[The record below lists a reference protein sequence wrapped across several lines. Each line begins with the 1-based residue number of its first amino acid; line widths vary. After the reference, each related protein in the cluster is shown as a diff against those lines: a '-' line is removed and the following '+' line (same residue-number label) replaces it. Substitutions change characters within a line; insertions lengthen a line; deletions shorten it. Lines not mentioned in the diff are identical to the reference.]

1 MCYIKGMNKKILTFA
16 VLPVV
21 LSLSSCGYN
30 TKDWPRV
37 SFSFSYEDVV
47 ETSLYFHQKSNSY
60 VEEMEDSIVSEDKS
74 FAKRTMQTISAYP
87 YREKKERT
95 IDTKNY
101 SILFSIQFTYLKDN
115 VEEIENIKF
124 YEYGISDGKIVLNNG
139 EIHFIPGD
147 VGGGYFSLV
156 GKETKK

>member
-1 MCYIKGMNKKILTFA
+1 MNKC
-16 VLPVV
+16 
-21 LSLSSCGYN
+21 LSNLSLIVITLLLSSCGYD

-47 ETSLYFHQKSNSY
+47 ETNLYFHQKANRY

-74 FAKRTMQTISAYP
+74 FAKGAMETISAYP

-95 IDTKNY
+95 VDTKNY
-101 SILFSIQFTYLKDN
+101 SILLSIQFTYLKDN

-124 YEYGISDGKIVLNNG
+124 YEYGISDGKIILNNG
-139 EIHFIPGD
+139 EIHFI
-147 VGGGYFSLV
+147 VGTVRGGYDSIV
-156 GKETKK
+156 DKESKQ

>member
-1 MCYIKGMNKKILTFA
+1 MNKCLSNLPLIVITIL
-16 VLPVV
+16 
-21 LSLSSCGYN
+21 LSSCGYD

-47 ETSLYFHQKSNSY
+47 ETNLYFHQKATRY
-60 VEEMEDSIVSEDKS
+60 TEELEDSIVSEDKS
-74 FAKRTMQTISAYP
+74 FAKRAMQTISAYP

-124 YEYGISDGKIVLNNG
+124 YEYGVSDGKIVLNNG

-147 VGGGYFSLV
+147 VGGGYDSLV
-156 GKETKK
+156 GKESKQ

>member
-1 MCYIKGMNKKILTFA
+1 MNKR
-16 VLPVV
+16 
-21 LSLSSCGYN
+21 LSNLSLIVITLLLSSCGYD

-47 ETSLYFHQKSNSY
+47 ETSLYFHQKANRY

-74 FAKRTMQTISAYP
+74 FAKRAMQTISAYP

-147 VGGGYFSLV
+147 VGGGYYSLV
-156 GKETKK
+156 GKESKQ

>member
-1 MCYIKGMNKKILTFA
+1 MNKC
-16 VLPVV
+16 
-21 LSLSSCGYN
+21 LSNLSLIVITLLLSSCGYD

-37 SFSFSYEDVV
+37 PFSFSYEDVV
-47 ETSLYFHQKSNSY
+47 ETSLYFHQKANRY
-60 VEEMEDSIVSEDKS
+60 AEEMEDSIVSEEKS
-74 FAKRTMQTISAYP
+74 FAKRAMETISAYP

-101 SILFSIQFTYLKDN
+101 FILLSIQFTYLKDN

-124 YEYGISDGKIVLNNG
+124 YEYDISDGKIILNNG

-147 VGGGYFSLV
+147 VGGGYYSLV
-156 GKETKK
+156 GKESKQ

>member
-1 MCYIKGMNKKILTFA
+1 MNKC
-16 VLPVV
+16 
-21 LSLSSCGYN
+21 LSNLSLIVITLLLSSCGHD

-47 ETSLYFHQKSNSY
+47 ETSLYYHQKANSY

-74 FAKRTMQTISAYP
+74 FAKRAMQTISAYP

-147 VGGGYFSLV
+147 VGGGYDSLV
-156 GKETKK
+156 GKESKQ

>member
-1 MCYIKGMNKKILTFA
+1 MNKC
-16 VLPVV
+16 
-21 LSLSSCGYN
+21 LSNLSLIVITLLLSSCGYD

-47 ETSLYFHQKSNSY
+47 ETSLYFHQKANRY
-60 VEEMEDSIVSEDKS
+60 AEEMEDSIVSEDES
-74 FAKRTMQTISAYP
+74 FAKRAMETISAYP

-101 SILFSIQFTYLKDN
+101 FILLSIQFTYLKDN

-124 YEYGISDGKIVLNNG
+124 YEYGISDGKIILNNG
-139 EIHFIPGD
+139 EIHFI
-147 VGGGYFSLV
+147 VGTVRGGYDSIV
-156 GKETKK
+156 DKESKQ

>member
-1 MCYIKGMNKKILTFA
+1 MNKC
-16 VLPVV
+16 
-21 LSLSSCGYN
+21 LSNLSLIVITLLLSSCGYD

-37 SFSFSYEDVV
+37 SFSFSNEDVV
-47 ETSLYFHQKSNSY
+47 ETSRYFHQKANRY

-74 FAKRTMQTISAYP
+74 FAKHAMQTISAYP

-147 VGGGYFSLV
+147 VGGGYYSLV
-156 GKETKK
+156 GKESNQ

>member
-1 MCYIKGMNKKILTFA
+1 MNKC
-16 VLPVV
+16 
-21 LSLSSCGYN
+21 LSNLSLIVITLLLSSCGQN

-47 ETSLYFHQKSNSY
+47 ETSLYFHQKANSY

-74 FAKRTMQTISAYP
+74 FAKRAMQTVSAYP

-147 VGGGYFSLV
+147 VGGGYDSLV
-156 GKETKK
+156 GKESKQ

>member
-1 MCYIKGMNKKILTFA
+1 MNKCLSNLPLIVITIL
-16 VLPVV
+16 
-21 LSLSSCGYN
+21 LSSCGYD

-47 ETSLYFHQKSNSY
+47 ETNLYFHQKANSY

-74 FAKRTMQTISAYP
+74 FAKRAMQTISAYP

-124 YEYGISDGKIVLNNG
+124 YEYGVSDGKIVLNNG

-147 VGGGYFSLV
+147 VGGGYDSLV
-156 GKETKK
+156 GKESKQ

>member
-1 MCYIKGMNKKILTFA
+1 MNKCLSNLPLIVITIL
-16 VLPVV
+16 
-21 LSLSSCGYN
+21 LSSCGYD

-47 ETSLYFHQKSNSY
+47 ETSLYYHQKANSY

-74 FAKRTMQTISAYP
+74 FAKRAMQTISAYP

-95 IDTKNY
+95 LDTKNY
-101 SILFSIQFTYLKDN
+101 SIFFSIQFTYLKDN

-147 VGGGYFSLV
+147 VGGGYDSLV
-156 GKETKK
+156 GKESKQ

>member
-1 MCYIKGMNKKILTFA
+1 MNKC
-16 VLPVV
+16 
-21 LSLSSCGYN
+21 LSNLSLIVITLLLSSCGYD

-47 ETSLYFHQKSNSY
+47 ETSLYYHQKANSY

-74 FAKRTMQTISAYP
+74 FAKRAMQTISAYP

-147 VGGGYFSLV
+147 VGGGYDSLV
-156 GKETKK
+156 GKESKQ

>member
-1 MCYIKGMNKKILTFA
+1 MNKCLSNLPLIVITIL
-16 VLPVV
+16 
-21 LSLSSCGYN
+21 LSSCGYD

-47 ETSLYFHQKSNSY
+47 KTNLYFHQKANRY
-60 VEEMEDSIVSEDKS
+60 AEEMEDSIVSEDKS
-74 FAKRTMQTISAYP
+74 FAKRAMQTISAYP

-101 SILFSIQFTYLKDN
+101 FILFSIQFTYLKDN

-124 YEYGISDGKIVLNNG
+124 YEYDISDGKIVLNNG

-147 VGGGYFSLV
+147 VGGGYYSLV
-156 GKETKK
+156 GKESKQ